1 MYSERTMA
9 ATTHPADVKYA
20 TSGLVRLTKPQ
31 LVGTLIGLML
41 AALLAAIDQTIVG
54 TAEPRII
61 ASLSGFDRYPW
72 VATAYLLT
80 STLAVPIFASL
91 SDIHGRKPFFMLG
104 ATLFVVTSALCGA
117 AGTLTFMPLDGMG
130 QLILFRGLQGIG
142 AGMVMGLLF
151 TIIGDVFSPSE
162 RGHYVGLFSAVWGVA
177 SIFGPTL
184 GGWLTDQWSWRACF
198 WVNLPVGAIAVTAI
212 YLEFPHMKPHAAARR
227 LDWAGFATLSLSVVP
242 LLLGLTWATEYGW
255 SSVRV
260 VSLLV
265 FATIMLVAFLSVES
279 RSAEPM
285 IPLDLFR
292 HPVIAICSLAV
303 FVLGMGM
310 FGVIIY
316 LPLFM
321 QGVLGVSA
329 TQSGNLLTPL
339 MMGAVIGSFA
349 SGQAVSRTGRYKPI
363 AIAGSVLVAIGMIF
377 FARMDVTTAR
387 SYVAFGMVIAGL
399 GMGFVQPVYTVAVQN
414 VAPRRQMGA
423 ATSSTIFFRSIGS
436 TVGVAA
442 FGSIMLTRYHTA
454 LARAVPSQIPPG
466 LLTYFSNPLLL
477 VQMRPQ
483 IEASVAQT
491 PGGPAA
497 LQALFAAVRTSLAD
511 GLELVFFWSA
521 VIMALAV
528 FVHLA
533 LRSEPLRTHA
543 AEPEASMPVTSAH

>member
-1 MYSERTMA
+1 M
-9 ATTHPADVKYA
+9 TTGTSSTEVRYV
-20 TSGLVRLTKPQ
+20 TSGLVQLTRAQ
-31 LVGTLIGLML
+31 LIGTLTGLLL
-41 AALLAAIDQTIVG
+41 AALLAAVDQTIVG

-80 STLAVPIFASL
+80 STLSVPIFASL
-91 SDIHGRKPFFMLG
+91 SDIYGRKPFFLLG

-117 AGTLTFMPLDGMG
+117 AGTLSFIPIDGMG
-130 QLILFRGLQGIG
+130 QLIVFRGLQGIG

-151 TIIGDVFSPSE
+151 TIIGDIFSPSE

-198 WVNLPVGAIAVTAI
+198 LVNLPIGAIAVTAI
-212 YLEFPHMKPHAAARR
+212 YLEFPNMKPRAAARR
-227 LDWAGFATLSLSVVP
+227 LDWWGFVTLIGCVVP
-242 LLLGLTWATEYGW
+242 LLLALTWATQYGW
-255 SSVRV
+255 TSARV
-260 VSLLV
+260 ESLLAL
-265 FATIMLVAFLSVES
+265 ATMMLGAFLYVES
-279 RSAEPM
+279 KSAEPM

-292 HPVIAICSLAV
+292 NPVISICSVCV

-321 QGVLGVSA
+321 QGVLGASA

-339 MMGAVIGSFA
+339 MIGAVLGSFV
-349 SGQAVSRTGRYKPI
+349 SGQAVSRTGKYKVV
-363 AIAGSVLVAIGMIF
+363 AIVGSVLVAVGMTF
-377 FARMDVTTAR
+377 FARMDDSTGG
-387 SYVAFGMVIAGL
+387 SYVALGMVIGGL
-399 GMGFVQPVYTVAVQN
+399 GMGLLQPVYTIAVQN
-414 VAPRRQMGA
+414 VAPPHQMGA

-436 TVGVAA
+436 TVGVAM
-442 FGSIMLTRYHTA
+442 FGSMMLTRYHTEF
-454 LARAVPSQIPPG
+454 ARAVPAGVPPG

-483 IEASVAQT
+483 IEATVAHT

-497 LQALFAAVRTSLAD
+497 LQALFAAVRMSLAH

-521 VIMALAV
+521 MLMAASVLL
-528 FVHLA
+528 HLG
-533 LRSEPLRTHA
+533 LRSQPLRTRMAQPDTPIH
-543 AEPEASMPVTSAH
+543 